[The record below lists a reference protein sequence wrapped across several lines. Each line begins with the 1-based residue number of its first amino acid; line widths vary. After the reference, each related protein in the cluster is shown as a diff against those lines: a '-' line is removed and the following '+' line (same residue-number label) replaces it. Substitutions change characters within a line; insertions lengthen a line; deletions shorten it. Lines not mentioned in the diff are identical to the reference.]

1 MEWYKDGMYPEWH
14 LDGTNFSP
22 KKLQSL
28 FPELILRNSKEKTDI
43 ATRGRLKGKEFG
55 YGSTNIVVSN
65 EIINKFDWLLDF
77 ILENSSQ
84 VRELG
89 IEEEIIWIYLYGIQ
103 GNMEMD
109 KNLIR
114 KLSMTELNMVMN
126 YIYIDP
132 VNE

>member
-43 ATRGRLKGKEFG
+43 ATRGRFKGSECG
-55 YGSTNIVVSN
+55 YGSTQIVVDDS
-65 EIINKFDWLLDF
+65 ITDKFDWLLNF
-77 ILENSSQ
+77 IIENSN
-84 VRELG
+84 RIRNLG
-89 IEEEIIWIYLYGIQ
+89 VEDEIIWIYWYGIQ

-109 KNLIR
+109 KEIIK
-114 KLSMTELNMVMN
+114 KLSETNLDMAMN
-126 YIYIDP
+126 YIYIDSE
-132 VNE
+132 NE

>member
-43 ATRGRLKGKEFG
+43 ATRGRFKGSEYG
-55 YGSTNIVVSN
+55 YGSTQIVVDDS
-65 EIINKFDWLLDF
+65 ITDKFDWLLNF
-77 ILENSSQ
+77 IIENSN
-84 VRELG
+84 RIRNLG
-89 IEEEIIWIYLYGIQ
+89 VEDEIIWIYWYGIQ

-109 KNLIR
+109 KEIIK
-114 KLSMTELNMVMN
+114 KLSETNLDMAMN
-126 YIYIDP
+126 YIYIDSE
-132 VNE
+132 NE